1 MSEDLTTSH
10 APAGSR
16 SAIDFTSRLAG
27 SEGFK
32 ALFRDGM
39 ALVEETAQ
47 FLDGPGREQSRALSR
62 TASLTYATESMRLTT
77 RLMQLASWLLLQRAV
92 NEGEMTQ
99 DQAGQEK
106 SKVRLDSLSTSRQG
120 PGWEELPDGLK
131 SLVERSIRLQERV
144 RRLDDALYQKAEA
157 APAPA
162 AHNPVAAHLDRLSQE
177 FGARATN

>member
-1 MSEDLTTSH
+1 MSDDPLKTH
-10 APAGSR
+10 LAAGDR
-16 SAIDFTSRLAG
+16 PAIDFTSRLAV

-32 ALFRDGM
+32 ALFREGM
-39 ALVEETAQ
+39 GLVEETAQ
-47 FLDGPGREQSRALSR
+47 YLDGSGREQSRALSR

-120 PGWEELPDGLK
+120 PGWDELPDGLK

-144 RRLDDALYQKAEA
+144 RRLDDALYQKAET
-157 APAPA
+157 APAPV
-162 AHNPVAAHLDRLSQE
+162 AHNPVAAHLDRLSE
-177 FGARATN
+177 VFGNRQAQ